1 MKMSYRFM
9 RTLVLFD
16 LPTQTLENRR
26 EYARF
31 RRYLIKSGFMMLQES
46 VYCKIALNQTAT
58 EIICNGLRKNKPPK
72 GLVLVLSVT
81 EKQFS
86 KMEFLIGESQSEV
99 INSDERLI
107 II

>member
-1 MKMSYRFM
+1 M
-9 RTLVLFD
+9 RIIVFFD

-26 EYARF
+26 EYSKF
-31 RRYLIKSGFMMLQES
+31 RRYLIKNGFMMLQES

-58 EIICNGLRKNKPPK
+58 EIICNDLRKNKPLK
-72 GLVLVLSVT
+72 GLVQVLSVT

-86 KMEFLIGESQSEV
+86 RIEFLIGESQSEV

>member
-1 MKMSYRFM
+1 M
-9 RTLVLFD
+9 RILVLFD

-26 EYARF
+26 EYAKF
-31 RRYLIKSGFMMLQES
+31 RRYLIKNGFMMLQES

-58 EIICNGLRKNKPPK
+58 EIICNGLRKNKPPR
-72 GLVLVLSVT
+72 GLVQVLSVT

-86 KMEFLIGESQSEV
+86 KMEFLIGEIQSEV

>member
-1 MKMSYRFM
+1 M
-9 RTLVLFD
+9 RILVLFD
-16 LPTQTLENRR
+16 LPTQTLDNRR
-26 EYARF
+26 EYAKF

-58 EIICNGLRKNKPPK
+58 EIICNGLRKSKPPR
-72 GLVLVLSVT
+72 GLVQVLSVT

-86 KMEFLIGESQSEV
+86 KMEFLIGESQLEV

-107 II
+107 IL